1 MNVVVEN
8 GNKSLQAGDVI
19 EYNKLANRKHLF
31 YMICQSEK
39 EGWFVMSLT
48 GTKGR
53 MKFYTSVVDLMN
65 HQKDIKKV
73 YSQKEWNVVISKL

>member
-1 MNVVVEN
+1 MNVVVKNEN
-8 GNKSLQAGDVI
+8 SSLQAGDVI
-19 EYNKLANRKHLF
+19 EYNKAVNRKHPF
-31 YMICQSEK
+31 YMICHSEK

-53 MKFYTSVVDLMN
+53 MKFYPSVIELIN

-73 YSQKEWNVVISKL
+73 YSKQEWNVVISKL